1 MSQRPFISLTSDF
14 GVQSQ
19 SVGVM
24 EAVARTLSPTSTVLH
39 LMHGLPAYNIVPA
52 ARTLEA
58 TAYLPIGC
66 HVCVCDPGVGSERH
80 ALAIEVARG
89 DFLIGPD
96 NGVLLP
102 ASRIL
107 GGIRSV
113 VSITNPSYMRHP
125 VSPIFHGRDVFVPAA
140 AHLAN
145 GISIKE
151 LGDSLSIQSL
161 APSCYLE
168 STFSDGVFYTH
179 AIQVNRFGSVHLN
192 VSHADWDG
200 AEPVLGEDVVV
211 SSNGNKSFTAKIART
226 FADVDIG
233 KALVIKDDYGRVCLA
248 MNQNSLAER
257 MDISI
262 GDRIQILMNPPT
274 TCR

>member
-24 EAVARTLSPTSTVLH
+24 EAVARTLSPASTVLH
-39 LMHGLPAYNIVPA
+39 LMHGLPAYSIVPA

-107 GGIRSV
+107 GGIRYV

-145 GISIKE
+145 GVSIKD
-151 LGDSLSIQSL
+151 LGSKLSPQSL
-161 APSCYLE
+161 APSCYVE
-168 STFSDGVFYTH
+168 STHSDGVFYAQ

-200 AEPVLGEDVVV
+200 AQLELGAEVVV
-211 SSNGNKSFTAKIART
+211 SSDGNRLFTAKIART

-233 KALVIKDDYGRVCLA
+233 EALVIKDDYGRICLA
-248 MNQNSLAER
+248 MNQDSLAER
-257 MDISI
+257 MNISI
-262 GDRIQILMNPPT
+262 GKRIEIRMNPRT
-274 TCR
+274 IRG